1 MGIVVYNEWQK
12 EGSPL
17 GSSFAAAD
25 ASLHRRLRR
34 RHTPRVKASAR
45 SSFSSSA
52 QFAHSRYGAE
62 DFFLR
67 PPVGRGSRRHSR
79 PEEERGN
86 KFRDLATPTL
96 LHFGSAQARPF
107 AIIDGLFKVLPALFG
122 VALNFRSSHHGR
134 GALQL
139 ADEDL
144 LHWIRFNSAV
154 FSSPYGVPP
163 GGRRTLRRH
172 RAQCQTALR
181 GLQETLGDVIF
192 SNPSLE
198 GREAFQASKNK

>member
-12 EGSPL
+12 ERLPL
-17 GSSFAAAD
+17 GPSFAVDAAD
-25 ASLHRRLRR
+25 LNRRLCR

-79 PEEERGN
+79 PEEDRGN

-96 LHFGSAQARPF
+96 LHFGNAQAS
-107 AIIDGLFKVLPALFG
+107 L
-122 VALNFRSSHHGR
+122 
-134 GALQL
+134 
-139 ADEDL
+139 
-144 LHWIRFNSAV
+144 
-154 FSSPYGVPP
+154 
-163 GGRRTLRRH
+163 
-172 RAQCQTALR
+172 ALR
-181 GLQETLGDVIF
+181 STSAAPIMGEVRYNSLMKTFPQEAEELFVATERNAKLRYDGYKKL
-192 SNPSLE
+192 SE
-198 GREAFQASKNK
+198 M

>member
-1 MGIVVYNEWQK
+1 MELVFFNEWQK

-67 PPVGRGSRRHSR
+67 PPVGRRSRRHSR
-79 PEEERGN
+79 AEENN

-96 LHFGSAQARPF
+96 LHFGN
-107 AIIDGLFKVLPALFG
+107 V
-122 VALNFRSSHHGR
+122 
-134 GALQL
+134 
-139 ADEDL
+139 
-144 LHWIRFNSAV
+144 
-154 FSSPYGVPP
+154 
-163 GGRRTLRRH
+163 
-172 RAQCQTALR
+172 
-181 GLQETLGDVIF
+181 
-192 SNPSLE
+192 
-198 GREAFQASKNK
+198 QASLALHSTSAAPIMGEVRYNSLMKTFPSEAEELFVATERNAKLRYEGYKKLSEM